1 MVGRQAFPIGF
12 WPLFRGELFST
23 REGRVKQ
30 CFLSKNWLIWLHC
43 GRIGWI
49 HGHTESWRWWNCC
62 TFLDGRFWLDQ
73 WTNGICLESNR
84 IMIQMNERAT
94 LRGLWC
100 YFWKWI
106 TIFWN
111 SLGHSPQKCFFVVA
125 FQIVGQ
131 NLESQKT
138 VSFHNH
144 HPPPNKTTKTH
155 ENLMHRDPVVS
166 SLLKSA
172 ASNKDHWCV
181 VRWDPA
187 QICIG
192 KPSRWE
198 RWGGWSDGGGES
210 DIFWVVRL
218 RVREVRD
225 NGYWWKSLVISEI
238 SWNLEKVTY
247 SKLRWT
253 GLSRGPMILCHRTP
267 TSWAPKSIWDVF
279 ERRIVRGAFWKAGH
293 HVHCYYL
300 LWSKEL
306 LPNGSWKPLQYK
318 QESLEW
324 LPHYLLFKS
333 QFHPLTESFTDVR
346 FPPPKKKTTL
356 YQQILHLM
364 GLHAIRNLRYW
375 TQIPVLF
382 VHLLAIQSPLNP
394 PRKELPLRQN
404 ARTSF
409 SCWTRS

>member
-144 HPPPNKTTKTH
+144 HPPQTKQRK
-155 ENLMHRDPVVS
+155 LMRIWCTEIQLFRPYWKVRLQTKITGVWSGGTQPKFVLASHRDENDEAVGVMEEESPTFFE
-166 SLLKSA
+166 
-172 ASNKDHWCV
+172 W
-181 VRWDPA
+181 
-187 QICIG
+187 
-192 KPSRWE
+192 
-198 RWGGWSDGGGES
+198 WG
-210 DIFWVVRL
+210 
-218 RVREVRD
+218 
-225 NGYWWKSLVISEI
+225 
-238 SWNLEKVTY
+238 
-247 SKLRWT
+247 
-253 GLSRGPMILCHRTP
+253 
-267 TSWAPKSIWDVF
+267 
-279 ERRIVRGAFWKAGH
+279 
-293 HVHCYYL
+293 
-300 LWSKEL
+300 
-306 LPNGSWKPLQYK
+306 
-318 QESLEW
+318 
-324 LPHYLLFKS
+324 
-333 QFHPLTESFTDVR
+333 
-346 FPPPKKKTTL
+346 
-356 YQQILHLM
+356 
-364 GLHAIRNLRYW
+364 
-375 TQIPVLF
+375 
-382 VHLLAIQSPLNP
+382 
-394 PRKELPLRQN
+394 
-404 ARTSF
+404 
-409 SCWTRS
+409 

>member
-1 MVGRQAFPIGF
+1 
-12 WPLFRGELFST
+12 
-23 REGRVKQ
+23 
-30 CFLSKNWLIWLHC
+30 
-43 GRIGWI
+43 
-49 HGHTESWRWWNCC
+49 
-62 TFLDGRFWLDQ
+62 
-73 WTNGICLESNR
+73 
-84 IMIQMNERAT
+84 
-94 LRGLWC
+94 
-100 YFWKWI
+100 
-106 TIFWN
+106 
-111 SLGHSPQKCFFVVA
+111 
-125 FQIVGQ
+125 
-131 NLESQKT
+131 
-138 VSFHNH
+138 
-144 HPPPNKTTKTH
+144 
-155 ENLMHRDPVVS
+155 MHRDPVVS

-247 SKLRWT
+247 SKLRLCQWKVCECLAWWWT

-293 HVHCYYL
+293 HVHSYYL

-324 LPHYLLFKS
+324 LPHYLLSKG

-346 FPPPKKKTTL
+346 FPPKKKKTTL

>member
-1 MVGRQAFPIGF
+1 
-12 WPLFRGELFST
+12 
-23 REGRVKQ
+23 
-30 CFLSKNWLIWLHC
+30 
-43 GRIGWI
+43 
-49 HGHTESWRWWNCC
+49 
-62 TFLDGRFWLDQ
+62 
-73 WTNGICLESNR
+73 
-84 IMIQMNERAT
+84 
-94 LRGLWC
+94 
-100 YFWKWI
+100 
-106 TIFWN
+106 
-111 SLGHSPQKCFFVVA
+111 
-125 FQIVGQ
+125 
-131 NLESQKT
+131 
-138 VSFHNH
+138 
-144 HPPPNKTTKTH
+144 
-155 ENLMHRDPVVS
+155 MHRDPVVS

-218 RVREVRD
+218 RVREVKD

-247 SKLRWT
+247 SKLRLCQWKVCECLAWWWT

-293 HVHCYYL
+293 HVHSYYL

-346 FPPPKKKTTL
+346 FPPQKK
-356 YQQILHLM
+356 
-364 GLHAIRNLRYW
+364 NNN
-375 TQIPVLF
+375 F
-382 VHLLAIQSPLNP
+382 VSTNSAPHGSSCYPESSILNP
-394 PRKELPLRQN
+394 NPCIVRASFGHSIAPESPPKRTAPKTKREDIILLLN
-404 ARTSF
+404 KVLGDEARWDEGIKQLHWLDVESVLLF
-409 SCWTRS
+409 CGVPPEYVKHPFEGAMVNGWMFPVKRHPKQI